1 MKSSKSAVSMGVMG
15 ALAPLAFT
23 FEDHEIFKSSSSE
36 DFTKDSKSKVS
47 HLNKFTNLNKFKSRS
62 AVSLGAMGALK
73 PMGVSFE
80 EDEICEN
87 SSLTTDS
94 KSQNRF
100 KSLSSLPKV

>member
-23 FEDHEIFKSSSSE
+23 FEDHEIFESSSIE
-36 DFTKDSKSKVS
+36 DLTKNSKLQKVS
-47 HLNKFTNLNKFKSRS
+47 NLNKFKSRS
-62 AVSLGAMGALK
+62 SVSLGALGARK

-80 EDEICEN
+80 EDEILEN

-94 KSQNRF
+94 KSQNKF

>member
-23 FEDHEIFKSSSSE
+23 FEDHEIFESSSIE
-36 DFTKDSKSKVS
+36 DLTKNSKLQKVS
-47 HLNKFTNLNKFKSRS
+47 NLNKFKSRS
-62 AVSLGAMGALK
+62 TVSLGALK

-80 EDEICEN
+80 DDEIFEN
-87 SSLTTDS
+87 SSPTKDS
-94 KSQNRF
+94 NLQNKF

>member
-23 FEDHEIFKSSSSE
+23 FEDHEVFESSSIE
-36 DFTKDSKSKVS
+36 DLTKNSKLQKVS
-47 HLNKFTNLNKFKSRS
+47 NLNKFKSRS
-62 AVSLGAMGALK
+62 TVSLGALK

-80 EDEICEN
+80 DDEIFEN
-87 SSLTTDS
+87 SSLTKDS
-94 KSQNRF
+94 NLQNRF

>member
-23 FEDHEIFKSSSSE
+23 FEDHEIFESTSIE
-36 DFTKDSKSKVS
+36 DLTKNSKVQKVS
-47 HLNKFTNLNKFKSRS
+47 NLNKFKSRS
-62 AVSLGAMGALK
+62 TVSLGALK

-80 EDEICEN
+80 DDEIFEN
-87 SSLTTDS
+87 SSPTKDS
-94 KSQNRF
+94 NLQNKF